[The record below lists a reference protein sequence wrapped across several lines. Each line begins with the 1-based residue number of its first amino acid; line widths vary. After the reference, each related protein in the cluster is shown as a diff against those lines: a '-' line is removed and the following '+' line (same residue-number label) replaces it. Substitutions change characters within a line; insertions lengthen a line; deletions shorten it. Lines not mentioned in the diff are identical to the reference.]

1 MCRHREKCTTM
12 GDSKI
17 REKIR
22 KEFINIFNAFMG
34 WVRQR
39 WVELLSKISDITRPD
54 LISSVSQPTS
64 CHSQTDP
71 TASFHQKRLFFHLK
85 SWVVSCIVMEWQ
97 STEHEVGE
105 GGRQKKT
112 SSQEGNLCYVMI
124 FFSCFWKQRQK
135 RKAENSPRRE
145 NYFSFALSCA
155 PRQKLWWKKEI
166 LFISKAHRESFMRL
180 F

>member
-1 MCRHREKCTTM
+1 MLSWDESASDGWALFEDFRYHKTWPNFFRLATHLMSLPNRPHRFVSSKETFFPPQKLGRVVHSHGM
-12 GDSKI
+12 AKHRAWSRWRGGDK
-17 REKIR
+17 
-22 KEFINIFNAFMG
+22 
-34 WVRQR
+34 
-39 WVELLSKISDITRPD
+39 
-54 LISSVSQPTS
+54 
-64 CHSQTDP
+64 
-71 TASFHQKRLFFHLK
+71 
-85 SWVVSCIVMEWQ
+85 
-97 STEHEVGE
+97 
-105 GGRQKKT
+105 KKT